1 MTELEMF
8 AKLPQLNENLK
19 KDQEGGYLP
28 ILSKCI
34 DGQYCLSYNF
44 SYAFDSIYEAIA
56 NTPEEAIRKAY
67 EWCDLNNLIK

>member
-8 AKLPQLNENLK
+8 AKLPQLNENWK

-34 DGQYCLSYNF
+34 DGKYRLSYDCC
-44 SYAFDSIYEAIA
+44 YALLFHIKHVHKLQHILWALGLDA
-56 NTPEEAIRKAY
+56 NLKI
-67 EWCDLNNLIK
+67 

>member
-8 AKLPQLNENLK
+8 AKLPQLNGNWK

-34 DGQYCLSYNF
+34 DGKYRLSYDCC
-44 SYAFDSIYEAIA
+44 YAFLFHIKHVHKLQHIFWALGLDA
-56 NTPEEAIRKAY
+56 NLKI
-67 EWCDLNNLIK
+67 